1 MLCQSCGIDS
11 KLSNMNKVNSNIDSK
26 KPDQNNKSNN
36 FNFSKKNFQRQQFK
50 KQHSNT
56 NINHAFLNSK
66 WIKWILLAIIY
77 ALFATLFWPFKKTI
91 LLAVLMAFALIPVFK
106 KINYFIKNEKL
117 TIFLIVTCL
126 MGVFIMPLTIII
138 IKGLK
143 NFSKIQEQDFT
154 HLPIYKNLEQFVFL
168 VSEKIN
174 QLATDYQIDFINQID
189 IKGIIPSVGQYV
201 ITNLTDL
208 ASSIPLFLT
217 QLIIFVFC
225 LYFLL
230 VHRYFFEKL
239 LVQSRIFEKNSF
251 DKLKQ
256 FLQNVCFTIVIST
269 IVIASIQALIISSA
283 AYIVGFSD
291 FLIVFMMA
299 FFLSFV
305 PVIGSAPLSLSMA
318 TYLIIQS
325 NTSGAVVLI
334 VAATI
339 AAVIDNVIKTYV
351 LSQAEDSAHPFVSL
365 LALIGSMSLFGVSGL
380 FLGPII
386 TQLAFSIRKII

>member
-1 MLCQSCGIDS
+1 M
-11 KLSNMNKVNSNIDSK
+11 
-26 KPDQNNKSNN
+26 
-36 FNFSKKNFQRQQFK
+36 
-50 KQHSNT
+50 
-56 NINHAFLNSK
+56 
-66 WIKWILLAIIY
+66 
-77 ALFATLFWPFKKTI
+77 
-91 LLAVLMAFALIPVFK
+91 
-106 KINYFIKNEKL
+106 
-117 TIFLIVTCL
+117 
-126 MGVFIMPLTIII
+126 
-138 IKGLK
+138 
-143 NFSKIQEQDFT
+143 
-154 HLPIYKNLEQFVFL
+154 
-168 VSEKIN
+168 
-174 QLATDYQIDFINQID
+174 
-189 IKGIIPSVGQYV
+189 
-201 ITNLTDL
+201 
-208 ASSIPLFLT
+208 
-217 QLIIFVFC
+217 
-225 LYFLL
+225 
-230 VHRYFFEKL
+230 
-239 LVQSRIFEKNSF
+239 
-251 DKLKQ
+251 
-256 FLQNVCFTIVIST
+256 IST